1 VTPMPPSSRAGP
13 PVQPRPEPGPAG
25 TTTAATPDHAD
36 SPVHPRPEAGPPCT
50 GLTEIRVALGSLI
63 GPAPHLRW
71 RIAEADVPL
80 GADEL
85 SCAALAHDSDA
96 LAAAVAASG
105 KGRGSDDPQVL
116 ASLWWQAYAYRVAG
130 TALACWLLTGV
141 APDVRAESMAIGV
154 ARSRPSSVVYLT
166 VSRPPGTA
174 RPTGDVAPAGHDQ
187 PHDHDQPTDLDRPT
201 DLDQFVDRVFAG
213 HLDLVAARLRA
224 RYPVGAQLVWGNV
237 AAACAS
243 GVGAVHAAA
252 DPDWPER
259 LRRFLAIA
267 PHRLASLG
275 DWSFPATGPTFQR
288 HTCCLWWKTSVAGGA
303 LCADCSLHRS
313 SAVTDER
320 RRRGTDVV
328 ARNPQSSH
336 EDQGAARRR
345 PPTSAASP
353 FSTDPTPR
361 SPAG

>member
-1 VTPMPPSSRAGP
+1 MTPMPPSSRAGP
-13 PVQPRPEPGPAG
+13 PVQPRPETGPAG
-25 TTTAATPDHAD
+25 TTAAPTPDHAD
-36 SPVHPRPEAGPPCT
+36 NPVQPRPETGPPCT
-50 GLTEIRVALGSLI
+50 GLTEIRVALGSLS

-71 RIAEADVPL
+71 RIADADVPL

-96 LAAAVAASG
+96 LAAAVGASG
-105 KGRGSDDPQVL
+105 NGRGSDDPQVL

-154 ARSRPSSVVYLT
+154 ARSRPSSVVYL
-166 VSRPPGTA
+166 VSPPTGTA
-174 RPTGDVAPAGHDQ
+174 Q
-187 PHDHDQPTDLDRPT
+187 SSDLDRPAE
-201 DLDQFVDRVFAG
+201 LDHFVDRVFAG

-224 RYPVGAQLVWGNV
+224 RYPIGAQLVWGNV

-259 LRRFLAIA
+259 LRRFLAVA

-275 DWSFPATGPTFQR
+275 DWSFPATGPAFQR

-313 SAVTDER
+313 GAVTDER
-320 RRRGTDVV
+320 RRHGTDVV
-328 ARNPQSSH
+328 ARHPQPSH
-336 EDQGAARRR
+336 GDEGAARRR

-353 FSTDPTPR
+353 VSPDPTPR

>member
-1 VTPMPPSSRAGP
+1 VTPTPDHVDN
-13 PVQPRPEPGPAG
+13 PVQPRPE
-25 TTTAATPDHAD
+25 T
-36 SPVHPRPEAGPPCT
+36 GPPCT

-71 RIAEADVPL
+71 RIADADVPL

-85 SCAALAHDSDA
+85 SCAALARESDA
-96 LAAAVAASG
+96 LAAAVAASA

-166 VSRPPGTA
+166 VSPPPGTA
-174 RPTGDVAPAGHDQ
+174 RPTGDVAPA
-187 PHDHDQPTDLDRPT
+187 DHDQPPDPDQPTDPDQPPDPDHPADLDH
-201 DLDQFVDRVFAG
+201 FVDRVFAG

-224 RYPVGAQLVWGNV
+224 VYPLGAQLVWGNV

-259 LRRFLAIA
+259 LRRFLAVA

-275 DWSFPATGPTFQR
+275 DWSFPATGPAFQR

-303 LCADCSLHRS
+303 LCADCSLHRRG
-313 SAVTDER
+313 AVTDVR
-320 RRRGTDVV
+320 GPHGTDVV
-328 ARNPQSSH
+328 ARHPQPSD

-345 PPTSAASP
+345 PPSSAAPPVSP
-353 FSTDPTPR
+353 DPTPR